1 MKSPFTGKEM
11 KIVYESRTWKF
22 RGEDYEYV
30 QSFWLCQDSGETFTT
45 DEQDDAA
52 FMQVTNQYRTKY
64 GIPFTDEIVSI
75 RERYGVSAS
84 KMSQILGI
92 GTNQWRHYEA
102 GEVPNVSNGRM
113 IRSIMSPDVFRGY
126 VYSSKHILEEKEY
139 KKLLSKIEKFVD
151 ENNSSSEREMY
162 DFMRIYQSE
171 RGAENGYAPQS
182 LSHLK
187 NVLLYLLSRCGEVF
201 YTKMNKILFYVD
213 FAAYR
218 ESGMTI
224 TGLSYKALDYGPVPE
239 HWDRIYSQ
247 FDEIIQVPRI
257 VGEREGTELQAKVK
271 TDRAK
276 LTNFEKEIL
285 DKVCARFATV
295 SSAEISRISH
305 EEEAWLQCKA
315 TQDTIPLEYAFLLKA
330 I

>member
-1 MKSPFTGKEM
+1 
-11 KIVYESRTWKF
+11 
-22 RGEDYEYV
+22 
-30 QSFWLCQDSGETFTT
+30 
-45 DEQDDAA
+45 
-52 FMQVTNQYRTKY
+52 
-64 GIPFTDEIVSI
+64 
-75 RERYGVSAS
+75 
-84 KMSQILGI
+84 
-92 GTNQWRHYEA
+92 
-102 GEVPNVSNGRM
+102 
-113 IRSIMSPDVFRGY
+113 
-126 VYSSKHILEEKEY
+126 
-139 KKLLSKIEKFVD
+139 
-151 ENNSSSEREMY
+151 
-162 DFMRIYQSE
+162 
-171 RGAENGYAPQS
+171 
-182 LSHLK
+182 
-187 NVLLYLLSRCGEVF
+187 
-201 YTKMNKILFYVD
+201 MNKILFYVD

-224 TGLSYKALDYGPVPE
+224 TGLSYKSLDYGPVPE

>member
-1 MKSPFTGKEM
+1 MKSPFTGNEM
-11 KIVYESRTWKF
+11 KKVCEKRTWKF
-22 RGEDYEYV
+22 RGEQYEYMHTA
-30 QSFWLCQDSGETFTT
+30 WLCEDSGELFTT
-45 DEQDDAA
+45 DETDYAGYA
-52 FMQVTNQYRTKY
+52 QVTNQYRVRY
-64 GIPFTDEIVSI
+64 GIPFTDEILAV
-75 RERYGVSAS
+75 RDKYGVPAA

-92 GTNQWRHYEA
+92 GINQWRLYEN
-102 GEVPNVSNGRM
+102 GEVPSVSNGRM
-113 IRSIMSPDVFRGY
+113 IRSIMNPETFLNY
-126 VYSSKHILEEKEY
+126 VHSSRNLLGDNEYRRITARIEDILK
-139 KKLLSKIEKFVD
+139 
-151 ENNSSSEREMY
+151 SEAKNEWSLY
-162 DFMRIYQSE
+162 AHSRIFSYE
-171 RGAENGYAPQS
+171 RGRENGYGRQS
-182 LSHLK
+182 LDHLK
-187 NVLLYLLSRCGEVF
+187 NILLYIIENCKEVF

-285 DKVCARFATV
+285 DKVCVRFATV

>member
-1 MKSPFTGKEM
+1 MKSPFTGNEM
-11 KIVYESRTWKF
+11 KKVCEKRTWKF
-22 RGEDYEYV
+22 RGEQYEYMHTA
-30 QSFWLCQDSGETFTT
+30 WLCEDSGELFTT
-45 DEQDDAA
+45 DETDDAGYA
-52 FMQVTNQYRTKY
+52 QVTNQYRVRY
-64 GIPFTDEIVSI
+64 GIPFTDEILAV
-75 RERYGVSAS
+75 RDKYGVPAA

-92 GTNQWRHYEA
+92 GINQWRLYEN
-102 GEVPNVSNGRM
+102 GEVPSVSNGRM
-113 IRSIMSPDVFRGY
+113 IRSIMNPETFLNY
-126 VYSSKHILEEKEY
+126 VHCSKNLLGDNEY
-139 KKLLSKIEKFVD
+139 RRITARIEDIMK
-151 ENNSSSEREMY
+151 SEAKNEWSLY
-162 DFMRIYQSE
+162 AHSRIFSYE
-171 RGAENGYAPQS
+171 RGRENGYGRQS
-182 LSHLK
+182 LDHLK
-187 NVLLYLLSRCGEVF
+187 NILLYIIENCKEVF

-285 DKVCARFATV
+285 NKVCARFATV